1 MQREPRAKASSASQL
16 GIHSDDS
23 LRQCYEGGDLAYGKV
38 LRKPIGGGLVTRLGN
53 RYCVLS
59 EQCKGSDNRRTTMGA
74 KGGVK
79 ELCADRGFKARE
91 GGTRTITLIL
101 FHIPGR
107 LEVSPLHG
115 LFPANPLLTTLVPDT
130 SLHPFYRTLSFS
142 LALSI
147 AFRFLWCFGHWK
159 PRPTLV
165 THFPH
170 SHLPPTDMLPPRA
183 CES

>member
-1 MQREPRAKASSASQL
+1 MPFRTRPSPKEPDPPSCNGSHGPKLPAHPQP
-16 GIHSDDS
+16 GIHSDS
-23 LRQCYEGGDLAYGKV
+23 LRQCYEGGNLAYGKA
-38 LRKPIGGGLVTRLGN
+38 LRKPIGGGLVTGLGN

-91 GGTRTITLIL
+91 GGTRIITLIL

-107 LEVSPLHG
+107 LEVSPLHA

-147 AFRFLWCFGHWK
+147 AFRFLWCFGH
-159 PRPTLV
+159 
-165 THFPH
+165 
-170 SHLPPTDMLPPRA
+170 
-183 CES
+183 